1 MARASSSLSKTFV
14 WILLALL
21 IVGLAGFGATSLGGR
36 ISSIGTVGDK
46 DIPVTQYVRAL
57 RSEMNSASAQFGTQI
72 TFEQAQMFGL
82 QQQALSRLL
91 LEKTLENETSD
102 LGLSVG
108 DETVYQELLGI
119 SAFRGLDGSFD
130 KDAYKF
136 ALENAGL
143 SEREFESQVRDE
155 AARAVLQRAILQGIK
170 MSETFTDIALAYVSE
185 ERNVTVVELGEADL
199 ATPIGEADQATLESF
214 YSERTEEFAL
224 PESKAITLV
233 KLTPGMVVATIEVQ
247 EDALR
252 AAYEKDFDT
261 YNLPERRLVER
272 LSFLTQADAQAAA
285 QRLSSK
291 EISFEALVS
300 ERNLS
305 LADIDLG
312 DVNEKELGKAG
323 SEVFALS
330 EGEVSNLIETDAG
343 FALYRVNGVLEAQ
356 TTPFEEI
363 KDVLKADLSQDQA
376 RRAISAEISRID
388 DLLAAGATL
397 EEIADETDM
406 TLDTTLYYDGI
417 ETEYAGY
424 IAFQNRAQALSME
437 DFPEII
443 ELSDGGIMAMRLDE
457 ILPAR
462 EQALTEVIDAVRD
475 VWREEALNTALKAEA
490 ERLRTLANE
499 GQTLDSLAQNVTEI
513 EALTRD
519 GRIPN
524 TPPLAVLEAF
534 SQDVNEIAIVE
545 GIERVFL
552 VQTNNVNAGTQ
563 DEAEAEALKAQLS
576 ARLDQSL
583 ASDIFQIH
591 VQALQETAGVELN
604 EQALNAVHA
613 NFQ

>member
-1 MARASSSLSKTFV
+1 
-14 WILLALL
+14 
-21 IVGLAGFGATSLGGR
+21 
-36 ISSIGTVGDK
+36 
-46 DIPVTQYVRAL
+46 
-57 RSEMNSASAQFGTQI
+57 
-72 TFEQAQMFGL
+72 MFGL

-143 SEREFESQVRDE
+143 SESEFESQVRDE

-323 SEVFALS
+323 SVVFALS

-343 FALYRVNGVLEAQ
+343 FAIYRVNGVLEAQ
-356 TTPFEEI
+356 TTPFEDI
-363 KDVLKADLSQDQA
+363 RDVLKADLSQDQA

-457 ILPAR
+457 ILPRAS
-462 EQALTEVIDAVRD
+462 
-475 VWREEALNTALKAEA
+475 K
-490 ERLRTLANE
+490 
-499 GQTLDSLAQNVTEI
+499 
-513 EALTRD
+513 
-519 GRIPN
+519 
-524 TPPLAVLEAF
+524 PL
-534 SQDVNEIAIVE
+534 Q
-545 GIERVFL
+545 R
-552 VQTNNVNAGTQ
+552 
-563 DEAEAEALKAQLS
+563 
-576 ARLDQSL
+576 
-583 ASDIFQIH
+583 
-591 VQALQETAGVELN
+591 
-604 EQALNAVHA
+604 
-613 NFQ
+613 